1 MRKLFQCIIWLVM
14 AGGSINS
21 IFAQSLWN
29 TAKSNKDALAISTL
43 FIAQDV
49 RQFLSTPSGLDN
61 AVNWCRQSG
70 VTRVF
75 IETFRDGIYSDKETM
90 VRAKDRFLK
99 EGFDV
104 SGCVT
109 TVTLGKDGVGGWNT
123 TPCFTNKATLDELRH
138 IFEISASLFDVI
150 MIDDFLFT
158 ECTCEDCIT
167 ARGDQSWTKF
177 RCDQMSEVS
186 REYILKPARNI
197 NPDVKIIIKY
207 PLWYD
212 EYQDRGYD
220 VVKETR
226 DYDYIWVGT
235 ETRDYDYNVRPGG
248 EVQYNAC
255 FIMKWMGEIG
265 GAKTGGGWID
275 ALGTTPKTYVE
286 QARQTVL
293 GNGKEIMLFHY
304 GNLLEE
310 SNFYDDKP
318 GTGVADV
325 EAFRK
330 ELPGLI
336 ELARIIKEKPLRGI
350 HMPKPPSSEPYNE
363 KYVFS
368 FFGMLGLPLLPAYE
382 TNEQAEAAVF
392 SVHALSEPGF
402 SGKLK
407 RMLEAGKPVV
417 ITDGL
422 ARAMADQELLKNK
435 NLTVLKLDKDPKNL
449 LKLSQAD
456 LRPIRDKLMA
466 HLGLQF
472 DAPNKV
478 AFYLFGNNN
487 LIIENFNDEPA
498 DVTIRFNQIS
508 DIKMILT
515 LPVNANAEMA
525 RDMNKISIHQLAPR
539 TLVAFEYR

>member
-1 MRKLFQCIIWLVM
+1 
-14 AGGSINS
+14 
-21 IFAQSLWN
+21 
-29 TAKSNKDALAISTL
+29 
-43 FIAQDV
+43 
-49 RQFLSTPSGLDN
+49 
-61 AVNWCRQSG
+61 
-70 VTRVF
+70 
-75 IETFRDGIYSDKETM
+75 
-90 VRAKDRFLK
+90 
-99 EGFDV
+99 
-104 SGCVT
+104 
-109 TVTLGKDGVGGWNT
+109 
-123 TPCFTNKATLDELRH
+123 
-138 IFEISASLFDVI
+138 
-150 MIDDFLFT
+150 
-158 ECTCEDCIT
+158 
-167 ARGDQSWTKF
+167 
-177 RCDQMSEVS
+177 MSEVS